1 MKYRIERSSDG
12 GWSMPVWK
20 RGSALLS
27 DPLFNKGTAFTRE
40 ERQVFHLD
48 AMLPYQPT
56 DRDHQMRRAFEHLKD
71 RGDNPLEEYVSMSG
85 LMDRNETLFYQ
96 VLAGDVERLIPIVYT
111 PTVGAAAM
119 SYSHVFRRGRG
130 LWITPDHRGRI
141 FEVLDHARSEE
152 VKLIVVTD
160 NERILGLGDQGAGG
174 MVIPIGKLALYTLG
188 AGIHPAYT
196 LPVSLDVGT
205 DNETLLN
212 DDMYVGWRQP
222 RLRGEEYYALVD
234 EFVDAIRRR
243 WPKVLL
249 QWEDFKKAN
258 AFTVLDRYRHT
269 LPSFNDDI
277 QGTGSVVVAG
287 ILAACRVT
295 GTKLADQRILLA
307 GSGAAGTGIARHLR
321 HELESYGVSGEELF
335 RAVIPFDVAGVV
347 TLDQIEMDAQ
357 KDTAWPAELA
367 HTLGLDNESGLLD
380 VVKALHPTV
389 LIGTTGQPG
398 LFSEEVVRE
407 MATHVD
413 RPVIMALSNPTSKT
427 EALPEDVFRWTEGRG
442 LMSTGSPFTPVEY
455 NGRQLHVSQGNNIY
469 IFPGLGLGS
478 IISGAREVTN
488 GMLAAAAHALADLV
502 SEEGLEMGVLY
513 PPIGE
518 IRAISRVIGRAV
530 AIEACDQGVGK
541 ELTCDEIDAALDYE
555 IWDLNYPTLRPV

>member
-1 MKYRIERSSDG
+1 
-12 GWSMPVWK
+12 
-20 RGSALLS
+20 L
-27 DPLFNKGTAFTRE
+27 
-40 ERQVFHLD
+40 
-48 AMLPYQPT
+48 
-56 DRDHQMRRAFEHLKD
+56 
-71 RGDNPLEEYVSMSG
+71 
-85 LMDRNETLFYQ
+85 
-96 VLAGDVERLIPIVYT
+96 PIVYT
-111 PTVGAAAM
+111 PTVGAAAVR
-119 SYSHVFRRGRG
+119 YSHVFRRGRG
-130 LWITPDHRGRI
+130 LWITPGHRGRI
-141 FEVLDHARSEE
+141 FEVLDHTRSEE

-174 MVIPIGKLALYTLG
+174 MVIPVGKLALYTLG

-196 LPVSLDVGT
+196 LPISLDVGT

-222 RLRGEEYYALVD
+222 RLRGEEYYSLVD
-234 EFVDAIRRR
+234 EFVDAIQRR

-258 AFTVLDRYRHT
+258 AFTLLDRYRHT

-277 QGTGSVVVAG
+277 QGTGCVVMAG

-321 HELESYGVSGEELF
+321 HELESDGVSGEELY
-335 RAVIPFDVAGVV
+335 RAVVPFDVAGVV

-367 HTLGLDNESGLLD
+367 HRLGLDSESSLLD
-380 VVKALHPTV
+380 VVKAVHPTV

-398 LFSEEVVRE
+398 LFSEEIVRE

-442 LMSTGSPFTPVEY
+442 LMSTGSPFSPVEY
-455 NGRQLHVSQGNNIY
+455 NGQQLHVSQGNNVY
-469 IFPGLGLGS
+469 IFPGVGLGS

-488 GMLAAAAHALADLV
+488 GMLSAAAHALADLV
-502 SEEGLEMGVLY
+502 SEERLEMGVLY

-530 AIEACDQGVGK
+530 AVEACEQGVGK
-541 ELTCDEIDAALDYE
+541 EACDEIDAALDFE